1 MSSSSWIICRNSTGR
16 ERSEG
21 SLVSVS
27 VVMFSFLTASTG
39 WGHVS
44 TTEITRLM
52 SLGTR
57 CED

>member
-21 SLVSVS
+21 SLVSV
-27 VVMFSFLTASTG
+27 VMFSFLTAPTG
-39 WGHVS
+39 WSHVS

-52 SLGTR
+52 SLGKR
-57 CED
+57 C